1 MRTHHARLLKR
12 EQVIATSPGSE
23 LGVAPR
29 SLRRNA
35 AVGSVAGTA
44 AVQHSGTLSA
54 RQNTAPVGGL
64 GDGEGEG
71 RFAVSVSFLIQEAK
85 LFRVGA
91 SAPWILVR
99 VGGTQRGASGGR
111 PFAIRC
117 PFVSR
122 TVAPAARLVA
132 HRTSSRTPRKR
143 TMRWVVR
150 RKT

>member
-12 EQVIATSPGSE
+12 EQVIATRPGSE

-29 SLRRNA
+29 SLRRKA
-35 AVGSVAGTA
+35 AVGSVVGTA

-54 RQNTAPVGGL
+54 RQNTAPFEGL
-64 GDGEGEG
+64 EDGEGEG
-71 RFAVSVSFLIQEAK
+71 RFAVSVSFLIQELK
-85 LFRVGA
+85 LFVGD
-91 SAPWILVR
+91 SAPWIWIR

-111 PFAIRC
+111 PLAIRC

-122 TVAPAARLVA
+122 TVPPAARLVA
-132 HRTSSRTPRKR
+132 HRTGSRTPRKR
-143 TMRWVVR
+143 TMGWVVR